1 MKKSSYKPNNK
12 KQLTHEGKFLTF
24 LKIAFLV
31 CLNSLP
37 KYSHKKSKH
46 TYLFPSL
53 IACSLL
59 KLYIKNLDWRGLEE
73 LLKSSS
79 DMQRI
84 LGWER
89 VPDHSTLHRAFQK
102 LQEEQIQ
109 KLFFQVL
116 KFFKPSGILS
126 CDSTGFQE
134 DSASFYFSIRS
145 KKIRRGWIKLVYLVD
160 TKTQACLSQA
170 VASF

>member
-1 MKKSSYKPNNK
+1 
-12 KQLTHEGKFLTF
+12 
-24 LKIAFLV
+24 
-31 CLNSLP
+31 
-37 KYSHKKSKH
+37 
-46 TYLFPSL
+46 
-53 IACSLL
+53 
-59 KLYIKNLDWRGLEE
+59 
-73 LLKSSS
+73 
-79 DMQRI
+79 MQRI

-126 CDSTGFQE
+126 RDSTGFQE

-145 KKIRRGWIKLVYLVD
+145 KKIRRRWIKLVYLVD

-170 VASF
+170 VARGPGF